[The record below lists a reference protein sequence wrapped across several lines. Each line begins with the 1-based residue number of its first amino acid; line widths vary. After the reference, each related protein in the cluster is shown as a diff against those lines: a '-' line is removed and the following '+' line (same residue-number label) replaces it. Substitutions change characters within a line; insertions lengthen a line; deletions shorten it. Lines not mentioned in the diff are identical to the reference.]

1 MNYTNRNVRANDT
14 TQEYSLGLVTN
25 YAIVKDEPNEVLLD
39 NRTSSLDQQ
48 ELISF
53 RFRKLGTINSDLN
66 IQNPAPIK
74 GGVQYAV
81 QVEETV
87 RETLADGTIIDRP
100 VVMYLTVRHPQ
111 AGAITASVLQETFE
125 RLLSALRRES
135 DNSYRFDDLV
145 RGALRPNAD

>member
-1 MNYTNRNVRANDT
+1 MNYTNNSTRSGQD
-14 TQEYSLGLVTN
+14 TQEYTLGLTTN
-25 YAIVKDEPNEVLLD
+25 YAVVKDEPNEVVLD

-53 RFRKLGTINSDLN
+53 RFRKIGTVNSDLN
-66 IQNPAPIK
+66 IQNPAPVR

-81 QVEETV
+81 QLEETV
-87 RETLADGTIIDRP
+87 RETLGDGTYADHPI
-100 VVMYLTVRHPQ
+100 VMYLTVRHELS
-111 AGAITASVLQETFE
+111 GAVTVPVLQETFE

-145 RGALRPNAD
+145 RGALKPIVS